1 MYPDAPWALPSYLLA
16 DPRLL
21 DAGRRRDI
29 GAIFALAKGED
40 ISFNQLATAS
50 GLPAERVGRLA
61 RGEGEITSLPV
72 LERVSDGLRIPGGV
86 IGLAPRP
93 WERAPAPAHRPPC
106 QAAGEDD
113 PMNRREVL
121 RGALAAGIA
130 APGLAALARTRHSI
144 DAALTDHASPDLSYW
159 EGTAERY
166 SYGYNGQA
174 PTAVLADL
182 AADFQ
187 DMSPLFELPQTVA
200 NRARL
205 SHIAAEMAGMTAIV
219 LHDLGQHRDAHA
231 WFNTAGL
238 AAQES
243 GDNRLYAWVLAR
255 EAMVPLNFGA
265 PQAAA
270 ALAAR
275 ARHAAGDRPS
285 AFAALASA
293 VAARA
298 YAAQGRRDDALEA
311 VDHVEGLIDQLDNSA
326 TADTWFGY
334 PEQKHHVHLSQAL
347 TLLGETGR
355 AYTVQER
362 ALELSR
368 SPSLMVRALIAIDH
382 ASCLVHEA
390 HPDEAAGRAA
400 QAYGELPAAYRT
412 GLTRTRAEALYRQLP
427 AKTRGLDV
435 LRDALAS

>member
-1 MYPDAPWALPSYLLA
+1 MYPDAPWALPSHLLA

-29 GAIFALAKGED
+29 GAIFALAKGEH

-50 GLPAERVGRLA
+50 GLPAERVGKLA
-61 RGEGEITSLPV
+61 RGEGEITSLLV

-93 WERAPAPAHRPPC
+93 WERPPTPPLRPPH

-130 APGLAALARTRHSI
+130 APGLAALARTRHII
-144 DAALTDHASPDLSYW
+144 DAALTDRTSPDLSYW

-187 DMSPLFELPQTVA
+187 DMSPLFDRPQTVA
-200 NRARL
+200 NRVRL
-205 SHIAAEMAGMTAIV
+205 GRTAAQMAGMTAIV

-231 WFNTAGL
+231 WFNTAAL

-243 GDNRLYAWVLAR
+243 GDNRLHAWVLAR

-270 ALAAR
+270 MLAAR
-275 ARHAAGDRPS
+275 ARHTAGDQPS
-285 AFAALASA
+285 AAAALASA

-298 YAAQGRRDDALEA
+298 YAAQGQRDQALAA
-311 VDHVEGLIDQLDNSA
+311 VDDVEGLMEQLDNSA
-326 TADTWFGY
+326 TSDTWFGY

-347 TLLGETGR
+347 TLLGETSR
-355 AYTVQER
+355 AYATQQR

-368 SPSLMVRALIAIDH
+368 APSLMTRALIAIDH
-382 ASCLVHEA
+382 ASCLAHDGHTEEA
-390 HPDEAAGRAA
+390 TGRAA
-400 QAYGELPAAYRT
+400 QAFGELPAAYRT

-427 AKTRGLDV
+427 PKTPGLDT